1 MMDSLEQKLKH
12 YEQSIFGMQEYIETK
27 LRETDFQSTS
37 HLLCLCLVD
46 GAYIVSWIRPCVC
59 LVDGIEDVWN
69 PPCCQSSLFSFSLV
83 ADGMHARF
91 PPACDL

>member
-37 HLLCLCLVD
+37 
-46 GAYIVSWIRPCVC
+46 
-59 LVDGIEDVWN
+59 
-69 PPCCQSSLFSFSLV
+69 
-83 ADGMHARF
+83 
-91 PPACDL
+91 PPADAWWMEHIECRGSVPAYAQWME